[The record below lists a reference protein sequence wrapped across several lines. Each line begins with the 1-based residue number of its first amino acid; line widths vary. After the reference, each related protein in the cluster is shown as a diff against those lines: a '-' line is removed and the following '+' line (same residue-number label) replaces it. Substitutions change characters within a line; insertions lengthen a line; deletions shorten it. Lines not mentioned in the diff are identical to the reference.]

1 VTPIP
6 RSAAALW
13 SASLFAWL
21 LAGVPSGATT
31 GPGDQADVAPAC
43 TISGTPDD
51 DVIAG
56 TPGDDVICGLEGNDR
71 IDGGA
76 GNDVLN
82 GGPGDDTLSGGDGQD
97 VSTHETALEGIVAD
111 LLSGTASGE
120 GSDLL
125 ASVEDLTGSVGDDV
139 LTGTAAINTISGL
152 GGTDLLFGGG
162 GADTLLGGEGE
173 DFLTGSGGS
182 LLDGGSENDT
192 CRPGPGP
199 VALVSCMSPSPPD
212 PKDTHGFL
220 DVKQVES
227 FLETQE
233 PIWRVVT
240 ISRWSLSRMWDRG
253 FVLLYLDTFGE
264 DPPDYYALIRS
275 VGTRLRAT
283 LYRNG
288 HRLASLPVWRRNSRS
303 VSIHIPFDK
312 LLVGADRRF
321 YRWRVVTLTDR
332 CRRTCFDQIPDE
344 GALVQPLPDLSD

>member
-1 VTPIP
+1 MV
-6 RSAAALW
+6 
-13 SASLFAWL
+13 AWL

-31 GPGDQADVAPAC
+31 VSRHQADVAPAC
-43 TISGTPDD
+43 TISGTPGD

-56 TPGDDVICGLEGNDR
+56 TPGDDVLCGLEGNDR

-97 VSTHETALEGIVAD
+97 VATYETALEGIVAD

-125 ASVEDLTGSVGDDV
+125 AGVEDLTGSPSDDV
-139 LTGTAAINTISGL
+139 LTGTAAANTISGL

-173 DFLTGSGGS
+173 DYLTASTGS
-182 LLDGGSENDT
+182 LLDGGAGANT
-192 CRPGPGP
+192 CVPGPGS
-199 VALVSCMSPSPPD
+199 VATISCLSPSPPD
-212 PKDTHGFL
+212 ENDTHGFL
-220 DVKQVES
+220 DVKEVRS
-227 FLETQE
+227 FLGSNE
-233 PIWRVVT
+233 PVWRVIT
-240 ISRWSLSRMWDRG
+240 ISRWSVFKMWDQG
-253 FVLLYLDTFGE
+253 FILVYLDTFGA
-264 DPPDYYALIRS
+264 DLPDYYALIRS
-275 VGTRLRAT
+275 VGSRLRAT

-288 HRLASLPVWRRNSRS
+288 HRLSSLSVWRGSRRS
-303 VSIHIPFDK
+303 VSIRIPLEK
-312 LLVGADRRF
+312 LVVGAARRF

-332 CRRTCFDQIPDE
+332 CRHTCFDRIPNE